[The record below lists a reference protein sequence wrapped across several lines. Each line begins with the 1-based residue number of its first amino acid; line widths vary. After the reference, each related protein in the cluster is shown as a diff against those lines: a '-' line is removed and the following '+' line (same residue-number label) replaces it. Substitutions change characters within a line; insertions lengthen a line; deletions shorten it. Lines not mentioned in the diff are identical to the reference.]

1 MNPFDFIVPML
12 VLGGMGI
19 VGTRLSRNQSATLV
33 LQKFHLTIEP
43 EDTPAPTV
51 EIIGRMQGLVAFM
64 LTSMGFSPVTRFI
77 IAGPEVRYQSSS
89 LFGQR
94 SQFIPLRCVTTLT
107 AGIHKPI
114 ANLMI
119 ALAVTLMGGYLSV
132 MGGHWAPIAIGLM
145 IGIVLF
151 VFYLVS
157 KKFFIE
163 VHAQGGPPI
172 SLLFRPNV
180 LEGVAIDVDQALEVV
195 GVIRD
200 LIVLE
205 GTGRTPKQR
214 AQGLSRPAE
223 PTFNYDQPE
232 DISEAA
238 FEPEEAVAE
247 DEETQARHWYT
258 QARKY
263 SDAGQP
269 HLAIATL
276 KQLVQRFPN
285 TSASEQA
292 RKSLEKIGRS

>member
-1 MNPFDFIVPML
+1 MDLLNYIFPVLF
-12 VLGGMGI
+12 LGGMGI
-19 VGTRLSRNQSATLV
+19 FGIRLSRNQSSTLV
-33 LQKFHLTIEP
+33 LQKFHLTVEP
-43 EDTPAPTV
+43 EDSPAPTV
-51 EIIGRMQGLVAFM
+51 EIVGRMQGLVAFM
-64 LTSMGFSPVTRFI
+64 QSSMGFSPISRFT

-107 AGIHKPI
+107 AGVHKPI
-114 ANLMI
+114 ANLI
-119 ALAVTLMGGYLSV
+119 LALAFSGMGCYLSV
-132 MGGHWAPIAIGLM
+132 VNLHWAPLAIGLL
-145 IGIVLF
+145 IGIILF
-151 VFYLVS
+151 AFYLIT

-163 VHAQGGPPI
+163 VHSQGGPPI
-172 SLLFRPNV
+172 SLLFKPNV

-205 GTGRTPKQR
+205 GTGRTPKPR
-214 AQGLSRPAE
+214 AQGAPRHVE
-223 PTFNYDQPE
+223 PNFHYDDGE
-232 DISEAA
+232 EISEDS

-247 DEETQARHWYT
+247 DDETQARHWYA

-285 TSASEQA
+285 TTASEQA
-292 RKSLEKIGRS
+292 RKSLDKFARS